1 MRPGKLPEPL
11 NHLGETRIEVFVD
24 DTHGVYSTDV
34 EHWRSSNKRKGE
46 SIMKRTSL
54 QSLIVFL
61 AVTGMVGF
69 GQKHEPPDPAQM
81 VQHRVNFLTEKL
93 GLSTAQQQQATTIF
107 TNALGNQQSLRGQMK
122 AAHDGLES
130 AISRNDSAAI
140 DQAANSIAN
149 LMAQSIAAHAKA
161 DAAFY
166 QTLTP
171 DQQSKYSQME
181 TREPGG
187 WGMRQQRGGGPPF

>member
-1 MRPGKLPEPL
+1 
-11 NHLGETRIEVFVD
+11 
-24 DTHGVYSTDV
+24 
-34 EHWRSSNKRKGE
+34 
-46 SIMKRTSL
+46 MKRTSL
-54 QSLIVFL
+54 QSVILFL
-61 AVTGMVGF
+61 AVTGMLGY
-69 GQKHEPPDPAQM
+69 GQRHQPPDPAQM
-81 VQHRVNFLTEKL
+81 IQHRVNFLTEEL
-93 GLSTAQQQQATTIF
+93 GLSSAQQQQATTIF
-107 TNALGNQQSLRGQMK
+107 TNALGSQQSLRGPMK
-122 AAHDGLES
+122 AAHEGLQS

-161 DAAFY
+161 EAAFN

-187 WGMRQQRGGGPPF
+187 WGMRQPHEGGPPF